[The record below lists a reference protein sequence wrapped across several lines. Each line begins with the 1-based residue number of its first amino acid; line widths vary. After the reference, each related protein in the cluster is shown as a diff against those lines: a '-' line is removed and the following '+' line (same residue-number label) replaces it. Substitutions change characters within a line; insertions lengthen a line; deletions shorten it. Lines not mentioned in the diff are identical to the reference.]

1 LFVLFLI
8 VYSVP
13 DETRRLLCP
22 QCSSAQLSSGPPA
35 KRSRGGMQTDEDQA
49 WKAPF
54 QSADQRFHS
63 AAQTY
68 LKLIL
73 SSSGEIS
80 YSIYFCTYFSHIC
93 ANVCSRAGGARGAAA
108 SAVRVDTAARSDSE
122 SDPDSPASK
131 WRKRLTNRWYG
142 PDADGVQKKPRT
154 TGRCMYGD
162 LSTLDLSRLYV

>member
-93 ANVCSRAGGARGAAA
+93 ANVCSRAVPQRGANL
-108 SAVRVDTAARSDSE
+108 SETYLIKFRRNQLFYIFLYILQPYMCKCMLPRRRRSRSSSFRRAGGHGRE
-122 SDPDSPASK
+122 I
-131 WRKRLTNRWYG
+131 RL
-142 PDADGVQKKPRT
+142 
-154 TGRCMYGD
+154 
-162 LSTLDLSRLYV
+162 